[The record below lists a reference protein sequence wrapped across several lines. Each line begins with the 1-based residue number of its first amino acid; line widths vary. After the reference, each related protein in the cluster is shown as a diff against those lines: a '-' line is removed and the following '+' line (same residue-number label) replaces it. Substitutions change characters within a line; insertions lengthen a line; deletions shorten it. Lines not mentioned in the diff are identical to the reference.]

1 MIRIVIPALAA
12 LVLTACATADPAPM
26 APTGPASQDSWEA
39 GQRAFLDWN
48 ATQRGWAV
56 TESGLQYRRVGS
68 ANPDGARPGPT
79 DTVRVHY
86 TGTFIDGR
94 EFDSSV
100 GGDPIEFP
108 LNRVISG
115 WTEGLQLMREG
126 ETFDFAIP
134 GGLAYGNR
142 WVGGDLIPPNSTL
155 LFRVELLAVTPATTE

>member
-1 MIRIVIPALAA
+1 MTGPRPL
-12 LVLTACATADPAPM
+12 
-26 APTGPASQDSWEA
+26 APTPEPSQASWEA
-39 GQRAFLDWN
+39 GQRAYLDWN
-48 ATQRGWAV
+48 ATQRGWAT
-56 TESGLQYRRVGS
+56 TESGLQYRRIG
-68 ANPDGARPGPT
+68 ANNPDGARPGPT

-108 LNRVISG
+108 LNRVIAG
-115 WTEGLQLMREG
+115 WTEGLQLMRAG

-155 LFRVELLAVTPATTE
+155 LFRVELLAVTSAAAE